1 MNGNELALRERLKI
15 KVGGKIGNLMNLAR
29 YWRILEGQQELDLKR
44 GIPFI

>member
-15 KVGGKIGNLMNLAR
+15 KVDEGIGNIMNLAR
-29 YWRILEGQQELDLKR
+29 YWRIPEGQQELDLKR